1 MTHGS
6 KFLMGCFTAVFTLAA
21 LTLVPLQAV
30 SAAEAGPAAVVN
42 GTAIS
47 RDAFDRQMNGVRQSL
62 VQSGR
67 LLNDVQLRD
76 VKKRVLEGLIDRE
89 VLYQAAAAKGFK
101 GDSKAVE
108 DRLADLRGR
117 FDTQEAYTKALK
129 TMNLTEDILRRELTQ
144 NSAIEQFIDK
154 ELSKGISVSDAE
166 AEAFYKERHEL
177 FERPERVHAR
187 HILAAVAPDA
197 PESEKKAAR
206 EKIAEAQKRLQKG
219 DDFATVASEMSDC
232 PSREKGG
239 DLGFFG
245 RGQMVKPFEKA
256 AFALKPGQT
265 SDVVETQFGY
275 HLIQVM
281 EKKPAE
287 TVPFAKVKET
297 IAEHLKKEKV
307 KKVVEDFV
315 SKTKTQAKIE
325 RTPVDEL

>member
-1 MTHGS
+1 MTQLRR
-6 KFLMGCFTAVFTLAA
+6 FALLCLVATLAFLPA
-21 LTLVPLQAV
+21 DP
-30 SAAEAGPAAVVN
+30 AAAADAGPAAVVN

-62 VQSGR
+62 LQSGH

-76 VKKRVLEGLIDRE
+76 VKERVLESLIDRE
-89 VLYQAAAAKGFK
+89 ILYQASTAKGYK
-101 GDSKAVE
+101 GDSQAVE
-108 DRLADLRGR
+108 ARLADLKGR
-117 FDTQEAYTKALK
+117 FDTPEAYTEALK
-129 TMNLTEDILRRELTQ
+129 GMNLTEASLRQELLQ

-154 ELSKGISVSDAE
+154 DLSRGVTVSDAE

-197 PESEKKAAR
+197 SEADKKAAR
-206 EKIAEAQKRLQKG
+206 KKIADAQKRLQKG
-219 DDFATVASEMSDC
+219 EDFAAVASEMSDC

-239 DLGFFG
+239 DLGLFG
-245 RGQMVKPFEKA
+245 RGEMVEPFEKA
-256 AFALKPGQT
+256 AFALEPGRT

-275 HLIQVM
+275 HLIQVT

-287 TVPFAKVKET
+287 TVPFADVKDT
-297 IAEHLKKEKV
+297 IVDHLQKQKV
-307 KKVVEDFV
+307 KKAVEQFIGEAK
-315 SKTKTQAKIE
+315 SKAKIE